1 MFNVPTDLLTVS
13 DLTYR
18 IKEVL
23 EYEPELQDVTVRG
36 EISNCTLHAS
46 GHAYFTLKDEDAQL
60 SCVMFRRYAETC
72 SRTIFKHG
80 TRVVAEGSV
89 TVYPQR
95 GNYQL
100 LVTGLRAD
108 GEGDLYREFLRRKE
122 MLLAEGLF
130 DAAGKKPLPPYPRT
144 VGVITSPTGAV
155 IQDILRTLQRRF
167 PCAQV
172 LLAPSLV
179 QGDAAPASV
188 MGALEGLVRRGGV
201 DLVIIARGGGS
212 AEDLWCFND
221 ESLARAVH
229 ACPLP
234 VVSAIGHETDF
245 TILDFVADVRA
256 ATPTAAAELVAPD
269 RADLLAAL
277 AGTRQGMLTHL
288 KYRLYNGLQQLD
300 DLGDRINWQKKL
312 LIERQKNQLDLLA
325 ATLRQHD
332 PRLFLEKGFSM
343 TLRNGKVVRS
353 AADARPGDVLE
364 TILADGRIR
373 SVVVGE
379 EAGMNPTT
387 NT

>member
-1 MFNVPTDLLTVS
+1 MPVFNVPTDLLTVS

-23 EYEPELQDVTVRG
+23 EYEPELQDVTVQG
-36 EISNCTLHAS
+36 EISNCTLHGS

-60 SCVMFRRYAETC
+60 SCVMFKRYAETC
-72 SRTIFKHG
+72 SRSIFKHG

-100 LVTGLRAD
+100 MVTGLRAD

-122 MLLAEGLF
+122 KLLAEGLF
-130 DAAGKKPLPPYPRT
+130 DPARKKPLPPYPRT
-144 VGVITSPTGAV
+144 IGVITSPTGAV

-167 PCAQV
+167 PCADV

-188 MGALEGLVRRGGV
+188 VLALEGLVRRDGV

-212 AEDLWCFND
+212 TEDLWCFND
-221 ESLARAVH
+221 ENLARAVF

-256 ATPTAAAELVAPD
+256 ATPTAAAELAAPD
-269 RADLLAAL
+269 RLDLLAGL
-277 AGTRQGMLTHL
+277 SGTRQGMLTHL

-300 DLGDRINWQKKL
+300 DLGDRIHWQKKL

-325 ATLRQHD
+325 ATLAQHD

-364 TILADGRIR
+364 TVLADGRIR
-373 SVVVGE
+373 SVVVE
-379 EAGMNPTT
+379 
-387 NT
+387 

>member
-23 EYEPELQDVTVRG
+23 EYEPELQDVTVQG
-36 EISNCTLHAS
+36 EISNCTLHGS

-60 SCVMFRRYAETC
+60 SCVMFKRYADTC
-72 SRTIFKHG
+72 SRSIFKHG
-80 TRVVAEGSV
+80 TRVVAQGSV

-122 MLLAEGLF
+122 KLLAEGLF
-130 DAAGKKPLPPYPRT
+130 DASRKKPLPPYPLMI
-144 VGVITSPTGAV
+144 GVITSPTGAV

-167 PCAQV
+167 PCADV

-188 MGALEGLVRRGGV
+188 VLALKGLVQRGGV

-212 AEDLWCFND
+212 TEDLWCFND
-221 ESLARAVH
+221 ENLARAVF

-256 ATPTAAAELVAPD
+256 ATPTAAAELAAPD
-269 RADLLAAL
+269 RLDLLAGL
-277 AGTRQGMLTHL
+277 GGTRQALLTHL

-325 ATLRQHD
+325 ATLAQHD

-364 TILADGRIR
+364 TVLVDGRIR
-373 SVVVGE
+373 SVVVE
-379 EAGMNPTT
+379 
-387 NT
+387 

>member
-23 EYEPELQDVTVRG
+23 EYEPELQDVTVQG
-36 EISNCTLHAS
+36 EISNCTLHGS

-60 SCVMFRRYAETC
+60 SCVMFKRYAETC
-72 SRTIFKHG
+72 SRSIFKHG

-122 MLLAEGLF
+122 KLLAEGLF
-130 DAAGKKPLPPYPRT
+130 DPARKKPLPAYPRT
-144 VGVITSPTGAV
+144 IGVITSPTGAV

-167 PCAQV
+167 PCADV

-179 QGDAAPASV
+179 QGEAAPASV
-188 MGALEGLVRRGGV
+188 VLALEGLVRRGGV

-212 AEDLWCFND
+212 TEDLWCFND
-221 ESLARAVH
+221 ENLARAVF

-256 ATPTAAAELVAPD
+256 ATPTAAAELAAPD
-269 RADLLAAL
+269 RLDLLAGL
-277 AGTRQGMLTHL
+277 AGTRQSLLTHL

-325 ATLRQHD
+325 ATLAQHD

-364 TILADGRIR
+364 TVLADGRIR

-379 EAGMNPTT
+379 EAKSGA
-387 NT
+387 

>member
-1 MFNVPTDLLTVS
+1 VFNVPTDLLTVS

-23 EYEPELQDVTVRG
+23 EYEPELQDVTVQG
-36 EISNCTLHAS
+36 EISNCTLHGS

-60 SCVMFRRYAETC
+60 SCVMFKRYAETC
-72 SRTIFKHG
+72 SRSIFKHG

-122 MLLAEGLF
+122 KLLAEGLF
-130 DAAGKKPLPPYPRT
+130 DPARKKPLPAYPRT
-144 VGVITSPTGAV
+144 IGVITSPTGAV

-167 PCAQV
+167 PCADV

-179 QGDAAPASV
+179 QGEAAPASV
-188 MGALEGLVRRGGV
+188 VLALEGLVRRGGV

-212 AEDLWCFND
+212 TEDLWCFND
-221 ESLARAVH
+221 ENLARAVF

-256 ATPTAAAELVAPD
+256 ATPTAAAELAAPD
-269 RADLLAAL
+269 RLDLLAGL
-277 AGTRQGMLTHL
+277 AGTRQSLLTHL

-325 ATLRQHD
+325 ATLAQHD

-364 TILADGRIR
+364 TVLADGRIR

-379 EAGMNPTT
+379 EAKSGA
-387 NT
+387 

>member
-1 MFNVPTDLLTVS
+1 LEESPLPVFNVPTDLLTVS

-23 EYEPELQDVTVRG
+23 EYEPELQDVTVQG
-36 EISNCTLHAS
+36 EISNCTLHGS

-60 SCVMFRRYAETC
+60 SCVMFKRYAETC
-72 SRTIFKHG
+72 SRSIFKHG

-100 LVTGLRAD
+100 MVTGLRAD

-122 MLLAEGLF
+122 KLLAEGLF
-130 DAAGKKPLPPYPRT
+130 DPARKKPLPPYPRT
-144 VGVITSPTGAV
+144 IGVITSPTGAV

-167 PCAQV
+167 PCADV

-188 MGALEGLVRRGGV
+188 VLALEGLVRRDGV

-212 AEDLWCFND
+212 TEDLWCFND
-221 ESLARAVH
+221 ENLARAVF

-256 ATPTAAAELVAPD
+256 ATPTAAAELAAPD
-269 RADLLAAL
+269 RLDLLAGL
-277 AGTRQGMLTHL
+277 SGTRQGMLTHL

-300 DLGDRINWQKKL
+300 DLGDRIHWQKKL

-325 ATLRQHD
+325 ATLAQHD

-364 TILADGRIR
+364 TVLADGRIR
-373 SVVVGE
+373 SVVVE
-379 EAGMNPTT
+379 
-387 NT
+387 

>member
-1 MFNVPTDLLTVS
+1 
-13 DLTYR
+13 
-18 IKEVL
+18 
-23 EYEPELQDVTVRG
+23 
-36 EISNCTLHAS
+36 
-46 GHAYFTLKDEDAQL
+46 
-60 SCVMFRRYAETC
+60 
-72 SRTIFKHG
+72 
-80 TRVVAEGSV
+80 
-89 TVYPQR
+89 
-95 GNYQL
+95 
-100 LVTGLRAD
+100 
-108 GEGDLYREFLRRKE
+108 
-122 MLLAEGLF
+122 
-130 DAAGKKPLPPYPRT
+130 
-144 VGVITSPTGAV
+144 
-155 IQDILRTLQRRF
+155 
-167 PCAQV
+167 
-172 LLAPSLV
+172 
-179 QGDAAPASV
+179 
-188 MGALEGLVRRGGV
+188 V

-269 RADLLAAL
+269 RADLLAVL
-277 AGTRQGMLTHL
+277 AGTRQALLTHL

-312 LIERQKNQLDLLA
+312 LVERQKNQLDLLA

-379 EAGMNPTT
+379 EARSEE
-387 NT
+387 

>member
-1 MFNVPTDLLTVS
+1 VH
-13 DLTYR
+13 
-18 IKEVL
+18 
-23 EYEPELQDVTVRG
+23 G
-36 EISNCTLHAS
+36 S

-60 SCVMFRRYAETC
+60 NCVMFKRYADAC
-72 SRTIFKHG
+72 SRSIFKHG

-122 MLLAEGLF
+122 KLLAEGLF
-130 DAAGKKPLPPYPRT
+130 DPSRKKPLPPYPRT
-144 VGVITSPTGAV
+144 IGVITSPTGAV

-167 PCAQV
+167 PCAEV

-179 QGDAAPASV
+179 QGDAAAPSV
-188 MGALEGLVRRGGV
+188 VLALEGLVRRGGI

-212 AEDLWCFND
+212 TEDLWCFND
-221 ESLARAVH
+221 ENLARAVF

-256 ATPTAAAELVAPD
+256 ATPTAAAELAAPD
-269 RADLLAAL
+269 RLDLLAVL
-277 AGTRQGMLTHL
+277 TGTRQGLLTHL

-300 DLGDRINWQKKL
+300 DLGDRINWQKRL

-325 ATLRQHD
+325 ATLGQHD

-343 TLRNGKVVRS
+343 TLLNGKVVRS

-364 TILADGRIR
+364 TVLADGRIQ
-373 SVVVGE
+373 SVVVK
-379 EAGMNPTT
+379 
-387 NT
+387 